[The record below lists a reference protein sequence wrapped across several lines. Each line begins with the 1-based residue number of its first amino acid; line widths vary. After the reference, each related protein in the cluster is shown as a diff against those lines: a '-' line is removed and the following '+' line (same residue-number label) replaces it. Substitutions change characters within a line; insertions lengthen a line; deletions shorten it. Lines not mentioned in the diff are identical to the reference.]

1 MLKCPAHSKFNNFL
15 HTDMNMNTIKRFFCG
30 ISFLL
35 FFSSAYSQ
43 EFSLSSPDEKLTVKL
58 SLDQG
63 KLYYQV
69 LLQGKQMLEKST
81 LGLRGAQMDL
91 SSGLELTGKTAR
103 SIDETYTEP
112 KIKKSTVRYQAN
124 ELICKFQNAKKKQLE
139 VIFRVSNNDI
149 AFRYRVPQTGEP
161 ANFII
166 EEEMSGYRFPTGTTT
181 FLTPQATPMIG
192 WMKTKPSYE
201 EEYVPDAPMATP
213 SKYGVGYTFPALFRL
228 GDKGWVLLSET
239 GVNGLYCGSKL
250 SEASKDGSYKIAFP
264 EAGENNG
271 MGRANPTIPLPGYT
285 PWRTIT
291 VGNNLKPI
299 VETTISFDVVEPQY
313 EASKTYTFGRSTWS
327 WLLWQDNSVNFEDQK
342 KFIDLAASLGYEF
355 TLIDGLW
362 DKQIGRE
369 KIEQLI
375 EYAKQKNV
383 GVALWYNSNGF
394 WNDAPQGPKNR
405 MNSAVVRRKEMA
417 WMQKMGVKGIKVDF
431 FGGDKQETMKLYE
444 EILSDANLYG
454 ITVIFHG
461 CTLPRGWERMYPNF
475 VGSEAVLASEN
486 LVFNQQANEN
496 EAFNASLHPFIRN
509 AVGAMDFGPVL
520 LNKRHNKDNNGGT
533 IRKTTE
539 TFQLATSVLFQTPV
553 QNFGITPN
561 NLQDVPA
568 HVIDFMKNVPTT
580 WDETVFIDGYP
591 GKYCVLARRHK
602 ETWYITA
609 INAEK
614 NEKNLTVSLPMLL
627 EKQVTIYSDS
637 ENRQS
642 QIDKLTMGNKNQ
654 IKLKLLPN
662 GGAVLIGN

>member
-1 MLKCPAHSKFNNFL
+1 
-15 HTDMNMNTIKRFFCG
+15 MNTIKRFFCG
-30 ISFLL
+30 ISFLM

-81 LGLRGAQMDL
+81 LGLIGAQMDL
-91 SSGLELTGKTAR
+91 SSGLELTGKTSR

-112 KIKKSTVRYQAN
+112 KIKKSRVRYQAN
-124 ELICKFQNAKKKQLE
+124 ELICKFQNAKKNQLE

-149 AFRYRVPQTGEP
+149 AFRYSVPQTGEP

-166 EEEMSGYRFPTGTTT
+166 EEELSGYKFPTGTTT

-250 SEASKDGSYKIAFP
+250 SEAGKDGSYKIAFP

-271 MGRANPTIPLPGYT
+271 MGRANPTISLPGYT

-342 KFIDLAASLGYEF
+342 KFIDLASSLGYEF

-509 AVGAMDFGPVL
+509 AVGAMEFGPVL

-539 TFQLATSVLFQTPV
+539 TFELATSVLFQSPV

-561 NLQDVPA
+561 NLHDVPA
-568 HVIDFMKNVPTT
+568 HVIDFMKNVPTI

-602 ETWYITA
+602 ETWYIAA

-614 NEKNLTVSLPMLL
+614 NEKNLTVALPMLL
-627 EKQVTIYSDS
+627 DKQVTIYSDS
-637 ENRQS
+637 ENRQP

-662 GGAVLIGN
+662 GGAVLIGK

>member
-1 MLKCPAHSKFNNFL
+1 
-15 HTDMNMNTIKRFFCG
+15 MNMNTIKRFFCG